1 MQKKSH
7 ILCIDDDDKIREL
20 LEIFLQKHNFL
31 ISSAKDAFEG
41 EKLSKIFLFDLIVL
55 DIMMPKKSGIEF
67 LNKFRQTNSNTPI
80 IMLTANSQLE
90 KKTKSFEFGCD
101 DYLVKPFEPME
112 LVLRITKLLN
122 PRVNKSKKIGD
133 FFFGEFKY
141 NFNTKSLKKNE
152 DNIGLT
158 GAEQYLLEILL
169 KNINKEVSREFVIK
183 KLKLEAN
190 LRSIDVLVNRLRKK
204 ITSTSRNTS
213 FLKTIRGKGYML
225 ISEYE

>member
-1 MQKKSH
+1 MEKKSH

-20 LEIFLQKHNFL
+20 LEIFLNKHNF
-31 ISSAKDAFEG
+31 IVSTAKDAFEG
-41 EKLSKIFLFDLIVL
+41 EKTSELFSFDLIVL

-67 LNKFRQTNSNTPI
+67 LNKFRKTNTSVPI

-90 KKTKSFEFGCD
+90 KKTKSFNFGCD
-101 DYLVKPFEPME
+101 DYLIKPFEPIE
-112 LVLRITKLLN
+112 LVLRINKLLN
-122 PRVNKSKKIGD
+122 PRINKLKKSSE

-141 NFNTKSLKKNE
+141 NLNTKSLKKNE
-152 DNIGLT
+152 KHIGLT
-158 GAEQYLLEILL
+158 GAEQYLLEILVN
-169 KNINKEVSREFVIK
+169 NINKEVSREFVIQ
-183 KLKLEAN
+183 KLRLDSN

-204 ITSTSRNTS
+204 ITSSGNIS

>member
-1 MQKKSH
+1 MEKKSH

-20 LEIFLQKHNFL
+20 LEIFLNKHNFVV
-31 ISSAKDAFEG
+31 STAKDAFEG
-41 EKLSKIFLFDLIVL
+41 EKTSELFSFDLIVL

-67 LNKFRQTNSNTPI
+67 LNKFRKTNTSVPI

-90 KKTKSFEFGCD
+90 KKTKSFNFGCD
-101 DYLVKPFEPME
+101 DYLIKPFEPIE
-112 LVLRITKLLN
+112 LVLRINKLLN
-122 PRVNKSKKIGD
+122 PRINKLKKSSE

-141 NFNTKSLKKNE
+141 NLNTKSLKKNE
-152 DNIGLT
+152 KHIGLT
-158 GAEQYLLEILL
+158 GAEQYLLEILVNNL
-169 KNINKEVSREFVIK
+169 NKEVSREFVIQ
-183 KLKLEAN
+183 KLKLDSN

-204 ITSTSRNTS
+204 ITSSGNIS

>member
-1 MQKKSH
+1 MEKKSH

-20 LEIFLQKHNFL
+20 LEIFLNKHNFVV
-31 ISSAKDAFEG
+31 STAKDAFEG
-41 EKLSKIFLFDLIVL
+41 EKTSELFSFDLIVL

-67 LNKFRQTNSNTPI
+67 LNKFRKTNTSVPI

-90 KKTKSFEFGCD
+90 KNTKSFNFGCD
-101 DYLVKPFEPME
+101 DYLIKPFEPIE
-112 LVLRITKLLN
+112 LVLRINKLLN
-122 PRVNKSKKIGD
+122 PRINKLKKSSE

-141 NFNTKSLKKNE
+141 NLNTKSLKKNE
-152 DNIGLT
+152 KHIGLT
-158 GAEQYLLEILL
+158 GAEQYLLEILVN
-169 KNINKEVSREFVIK
+169 NINKEVSREFVIQ
-183 KLKLEAN
+183 KLKLDSN

-204 ITSTSRNTS
+204 ITSSGNIS

>member
-1 MQKKSH
+1 MEKKSH

-20 LEIFLQKHNFL
+20 LEIFLNKHNFVV
-31 ISSAKDAFEG
+31 STAKDAFEG
-41 EKLSKIFLFDLIVL
+41 EKTSQLFSFDLIVL

-67 LNKFRQTNSNTPI
+67 LNKFRKTNTSVPI

-90 KKTKSFEFGCD
+90 KKTKSFNFGCD
-101 DYLVKPFEPME
+101 DYLIKPFEPIE
-112 LVLRITKLLN
+112 LVLRINKLLN
-122 PRVNKSKKIGD
+122 PRINKLKKSSE

-141 NFNTKSLKKNE
+141 NLNTKSLKKNE
-152 DNIGLT
+152 KHIGLT
-158 GAEQYLLEILL
+158 GAEQYLLEILVN
-169 KNINKEVSREFVIK
+169 NINKEVSREFVIQ
-183 KLKLEAN
+183 KLKLDSN

-204 ITSTSRNTS
+204 ITSSGNIS

>member
-1 MQKKSH
+1 MEKKSH

-20 LEIFLQKHNFL
+20 LEIFLNKHNFVV
-31 ISSAKDAFEG
+31 STAKDAFEG
-41 EKLSKIFLFDLIVL
+41 EKTSELFSFDLIVL

-67 LNKFRQTNSNTPI
+67 LNKFRKTNTSVPI

-90 KKTKSFEFGCD
+90 KKTKSFNFGCD
-101 DYLVKPFEPME
+101 DYLIKPFEPIE
-112 LVLRITKLLN
+112 LVLRINKLLN
-122 PRVNKSKKIGD
+122 PRINKLKKSSE

-141 NFNTKSLKKNE
+141 NLNTKSLKKNE
-152 DNIGLT
+152 KHIGLT
-158 GAEQYLLEILL
+158 GAEQYLFEILVN
-169 KNINKEVSREFVIK
+169 NINKEVSREFVIQ
-183 KLKLEAN
+183 KLKLDSN

-204 ITSTSRNTS
+204 ITSSGNTS

>member
-1 MQKKSH
+1 MEKKSH

-20 LEIFLQKHNFL
+20 LEIFLNKHNF
-31 ISSAKDAFEG
+31 IVSTAKDAFEG
-41 EKLSKIFLFDLIVL
+41 EKTSQLFSFDLIVL

-67 LNKFRQTNSNTPI
+67 LNKFRKTNTSVPI

-90 KKTKSFEFGCD
+90 KKTKSFNFGCD
-101 DYLVKPFEPME
+101 DYLIKPFEPIE
-112 LVLRITKLLN
+112 LVLRINKLLN
-122 PRVNKSKKIGD
+122 PRINKLKKSSE

-141 NFNTKSLKKNE
+141 NLNTKSLKKNE
-152 DNIGLT
+152 KHIGLT
-158 GAEQYLLEILL
+158 GAEQYLLEILVN
-169 KNINKEVSREFVIK
+169 NINKEVSREFVIQ
-183 KLKLEAN
+183 KLKLDSN

-204 ITSTSRNTS
+204 ITSSGNTS

>member
-1 MQKKSH
+1 MEKKSH

-20 LEIFLQKHNFL
+20 LEIFLNKHNFVV
-31 ISSAKDAFEG
+31 STAKDAFEG
-41 EKLSKIFLFDLIVL
+41 EKTSELFSFDLIVL

-67 LNKFRQTNSNTPI
+67 LNKFRKTNTSVPI

-90 KKTKSFEFGCD
+90 KKTKSFNFGCD
-101 DYLVKPFEPME
+101 DYLIKPFEPIE
-112 LVLRITKLLN
+112 LVLRINKLLN
-122 PRVNKSKKIGD
+122 PRINKLKKSSE

-141 NFNTKSLKKNE
+141 NLNTKSLKKNE
-152 DNIGLT
+152 KHIGLT
-158 GAEQYLLEILL
+158 GAEQYLLEILVN
-169 KNINKEVSREFVIK
+169 NINREVSREFVIQ
-183 KLKLEAN
+183 KLKLDSN

-204 ITSTSRNTS
+204 ITSSGNTS

>member
-1 MQKKSH
+1 MEKKSH

-20 LEIFLQKHNFL
+20 LEIFLNKHNFVV
-31 ISSAKDAFEG
+31 STAKDAFEG
-41 EKLSKIFLFDLIVL
+41 EKTSELFSFDLIVL

-67 LNKFRQTNSNTPI
+67 LNKFRKTNTSVPI

-90 KKTKSFEFGCD
+90 KKTKSFNFGCD
-101 DYLVKPFEPME
+101 DYLIKPFEPIE
-112 LVLRITKLLN
+112 LVLRINKLLN
-122 PRVNKSKKIGD
+122 PRINKLKKSSE

-141 NFNTKSLKKNE
+141 NLNTKSLKKNE
-152 DNIGLT
+152 KHIGLT
-158 GAEQYLLEILL
+158 GAEQYLLEILVN
-169 KNINKEVSREFVIK
+169 NINKEVSREFVIQ
-183 KLKLEAN
+183 KLKIDSN

-204 ITSTSRNTS
+204 ITSSGNIS

>member
-1 MQKKSH
+1 MEKKSH

-20 LEIFLQKHNFL
+20 LEIFLNKHNFVV
-31 ISSAKDAFEG
+31 STAKDAFEG
-41 EKLSKIFLFDLIVL
+41 EKTSQLFSFDLIVL

-67 LNKFRQTNSNTPI
+67 LNKFRKTNTSVPI

-90 KKTKSFEFGCD
+90 KKTKSFNFGCD
-101 DYLVKPFEPME
+101 DYLIKPFEPIE
-112 LVLRITKLLN
+112 LVLRINKLLN
-122 PRVNKSKKIGD
+122 PRINKLKKSSE

-141 NFNTKSLKKNE
+141 NLNTKSLKKNE
-152 DNIGLT
+152 KHIGLT
-158 GAEQYLLEILL
+158 GAEQYLLEILVN
-169 KNINKEVSREFVIK
+169 NINKEVSREFVIQ
-183 KLKLEAN
+183 KLKLDSN

-204 ITSTSRNTS
+204 ITSSGNLS

>member
-1 MQKKSH
+1 MEKKSH

-20 LEIFLQKHNFL
+20 LEIFLNKHNFVV
-31 ISSAKDAFEG
+31 STAKDAFEG
-41 EKLSKIFLFDLIVL
+41 EKTSELFSFDLIVL

-67 LNKFRQTNSNTPI
+67 LNKFRKTNTSVPI

-90 KKTKSFEFGCD
+90 KKTKSFNFGCD
-101 DYLVKPFEPME
+101 DYLIKPFEPIE
-112 LVLRITKLLN
+112 LVLRINKLLN
-122 PRVNKSKKIGD
+122 PRINKLKKSSE

-141 NFNTKSLKKNE
+141 NLNTKSLKKNE
-152 DNIGLT
+152 KHIGLT
-158 GAEQYLLEILL
+158 GAEQYLLEILVN
-169 KNINKEVSREFVIK
+169 NINKEVSRELVIQ
-183 KLKLEAN
+183 KLKLGSN

-204 ITSTSRNTS
+204 ITSSGNIS

>member
-1 MQKKSH
+1 MEKKSH

-20 LEIFLQKHNFL
+20 LEIFLNKHNFVV
-31 ISSAKDAFEG
+31 STAKDAFEG
-41 EKLSKIFLFDLIVL
+41 EKTSELFSFDLIVL

-67 LNKFRQTNSNTPI
+67 LNKFRKTNTSVPI

-90 KKTKSFEFGCD
+90 KKTKSFNFGCD
-101 DYLVKPFEPME
+101 DYLIKPFEPIE
-112 LVLRITKLLN
+112 LVLRINKLLN
-122 PRVNKSKKIGD
+122 PRINKLKKSSE

-141 NFNTKSLKKNE
+141 NLNTKSLKKNE
-152 DNIGLT
+152 NHIGLT
-158 GAEQYLLEILL
+158 GAEQYLLEILVN
-169 KNINKEVSREFVIK
+169 NINKEVSREFVIQ
-183 KLKLEAN
+183 KLKLDSN

-204 ITSTSRNTS
+204 ITSSGNLS

>member
-1 MQKKSH
+1 MEKKSH

-20 LEIFLQKHNFL
+20 LEIFLNKHNFVV
-31 ISSAKDAFEG
+31 STAKDAFEG
-41 EKLSKIFLFDLIVL
+41 EKTSQLFSFDLIVL

-67 LNKFRQTNSNTPI
+67 LNKFRKTNTSVPI

-90 KKTKSFEFGCD
+90 KKTKSFNFGCD
-101 DYLVKPFEPME
+101 DYLIKPFEPIE
-112 LVLRITKLLN
+112 LVLRINKLLN
-122 PRVNKSKKIGD
+122 PRINKLKKSSE

-141 NFNTKSLKKNE
+141 NLNTKSLKKNE
-152 DNIGLT
+152 KHIELT
-158 GAEQYLLEILL
+158 GAEQYLLEILVN
-169 KNINKEVSREFVIK
+169 NINKEVSREFVIQ
-183 KLKLEAN
+183 KLKLDSN

-204 ITSTSRNTS
+204 ITSSGNIS

>member
-1 MQKKSH
+1 MEKKSH

-20 LEIFLQKHNFL
+20 LEIFLNKHNFVV
-31 ISSAKDAFEG
+31 STAKDAFEG
-41 EKLSKIFLFDLIVL
+41 EKTSELFSFYLIVL

-67 LNKFRQTNSNTPI
+67 LNKFRKTNTSVPI

-90 KKTKSFEFGCD
+90 KKTKSFNFGCD
-101 DYLVKPFEPME
+101 DYLIKPFEPIE
-112 LVLRITKLLN
+112 LVLRINKLLN
-122 PRVNKSKKIGD
+122 PRINKLKKSSE

-141 NFNTKSLKKNE
+141 NLNTKSLKKNE
-152 DNIGLT
+152 NHIGLT
-158 GAEQYLLEILL
+158 GAEQYLLEILVN
-169 KNINKEVSREFVIK
+169 NINKEVSREFVIQ
-183 KLKLEAN
+183 KLKLDSN

-204 ITSTSRNTS
+204 ITSSGNTS

>member
-1 MQKKSH
+1 MEKKSH

-20 LEIFLQKHNFL
+20 LEIFLNKHNFVV
-31 ISSAKDAFEG
+31 STAKDAFEG
-41 EKLSKIFLFDLIVL
+41 EKTSELFSFDLIVL

-67 LNKFRQTNSNTPI
+67 LNKFRKTNTSVPI

-90 KKTKSFEFGCD
+90 KKTKSFIFGSD
-101 DYLVKPFEPME
+101 DYLIKPFEPIE
-112 LVLRITKLLN
+112 LVLRINKLLN
-122 PRVNKSKKIGD
+122 PRINKLKKSSE

-141 NFNTKSLKKNE
+141 NLNTKSLKKNE
-152 DNIGLT
+152 KHIGLT
-158 GAEQYLLEILL
+158 GAEQYLLEILVN
-169 KNINKEVSREFVIK
+169 NINKEVSREFVIQ
-183 KLKLEAN
+183 KLKLDSN

-204 ITSTSRNTS
+204 ITSSGNTS

>member
-1 MQKKSH
+1 MEKKSH

-20 LEIFLQKHNFL
+20 LEIFLNKHNFVV
-31 ISSAKDAFEG
+31 STAKDAFEG
-41 EKLSKIFLFDLIVL
+41 EKTSELFSFDLIVL

-67 LNKFRQTNSNTPI
+67 LNKFRKTNTSVPI

-90 KKTKSFEFGCD
+90 KKKKSFNFGCD
-101 DYLVKPFEPME
+101 DYLIKPFEPIE
-112 LVLRITKLLN
+112 LVLRINKLLN
-122 PRVNKSKKIGD
+122 PRINKLKKSSE

-141 NFNTKSLKKNE
+141 NLNTKSLKKNE
-152 DNIGLT
+152 KHIGLT
-158 GAEQYLLEILL
+158 GAEQYLLEILVN
-169 KNINKEVSREFVIK
+169 NINKEVSREFVIQ
-183 KLKLEAN
+183 KLKLDSN

-204 ITSTSRNTS
+204 ITSSGNTS

>member
-1 MQKKSH
+1 MEKKSH

-20 LEIFLQKHNFL
+20 LEIFLNKHNFL
-31 ISSAKDAFEG
+31 VSTAKDAFEG
-41 EKLSKIFLFDLIVL
+41 EKTSELLSFDLIVL

-67 LNKFRQTNSNTPI
+67 LNKFRKTNTSVPI

-90 KKTKSFEFGCD
+90 KKTKSFNFGCD
-101 DYLVKPFEPME
+101 DYLIKPFEPIE
-112 LVLRITKLLN
+112 LVLRINKLLN
-122 PRVNKSKKIGD
+122 PRINKLKKSSE

-141 NFNTKSLKKNE
+141 NLNTKSLKKNE
-152 DNIGLT
+152 KHIGLT
-158 GAEQYLLEILL
+158 GAEQYLLEILVN
-169 KNINKEVSREFVIK
+169 NINKEVSREFVIQ
-183 KLKLEAN
+183 KLKLDSN

-204 ITSTSRNTS
+204 ITSSGNTS